1 VRAYP
6 WLGYQGHWG
15 EEHDG
20 FYNGPT
26 GPNTKLQ
33 WTKPITWANSA
44 WHDNSFTVPAGGSV
58 GTTATGFFCGAVAV
72 GSSLLTALVR
82 SPSPFYIA
90 VAVLLALVLWL
101 TSRTRWQPSAPLHL
115 EHRRTWGAMVNA
127 SRRMYL
133 EHLPVFLGIGLLFF
147 PLGLLITGV
156 QFLIFRVG
164 ALNGLVNSAGSTNA
178 VVDSLAFALG
188 VVFTVFGLAVV
199 NAATAVAM
207 VDIDAGRK
215 AGARAAYKKVLPR
228 LGPLLGVVLIA
239 AVILAVVSL
248 TSVAVLLAVWLLVR
262 WAFLA
267 QVVVLEATFGL
278 AALRRSARL
287 VRGNWWRVA
296 SMLLFVIVIAVLLGP
311 LVGTLLLF
319 ASSASFNFINLISG
333 AVYVFVL
340 PFAAIASTY
349 LYFDLRVAKQFE
361 EESAEAADLLP
372 VEAPSATA
380 PGPT

>member
-1 VRAYP
+1 
-6 WLGYQGHWG
+6 
-15 EEHDG
+15 
-20 FYNGPT
+20 
-26 GPNTKLQ
+26 
-33 WTKPITWANSA
+33 
-44 WHDNSFTVPAGGSV
+44 
-58 GTTATGFFCGAVAV
+58 
-72 GSSLLTALVR
+72 
-82 SPSPFYIA
+82 
-90 VAVLLALVLWL
+90 VLLALVLWL

-115 EHRRTWGAMVNA
+115 EHRRTWGAIVNA

-133 EHLPVFLGIGLLFF
+133 EHLPVFLGVGLLFF

-156 QFLIFRVG
+156 QYLIFRVG

-178 VVDSLAFALG
+178 
-188 VVFTVFGLAVV
+188 
-199 NAATAVAM
+199 
-207 VDIDAGRK
+207 
-215 AGARAAYKKVLPR
+215 
-228 LGPLLGVVLIA
+228 A

-262 WAFLA
+262 RAFLA

-278 AALRRSARL
+278 SALRRSGRL

-319 ASSASFNFINLISG
+319 VSSASFNFINLISG
-333 AVYVFVL
+333 AVHVFVL

-349 LYFDLRVAKQFE
+349 LYFDLRVAKQYE
-361 EESAEAADLLP
+361 EGSAEAADLLP